1 MLDTQDKQEIEE
13 LVELKVKAILKEN
26 NYDINIRLVKIEE
39 ELKHQR
45 ELIQQVIHTMDK
57 RFEEMQHTMDKRFES
72 VDKRFEAMQ
81 HTMDKRFGAMQ
92 HNMDKRFEDMQHY
105 MDKRFES
112 VDKRFNQLTWVMG
125 TGFVVL
131 GTMISAFG
139 LFLSLAGP

>member
-57 RFEEMQHTMDKRFES
+57 RFESM
-72 VDKRFEAMQ
+72 DKRFEAMQ
-81 HTMDKRFGAMQ
+81 HT
-92 HNMDKRFEDMQHY
+92 MDKRFEDMQHY

-112 VDKRFNQLTWVMG
+112 VDKRFESVDKRFEDMNQRFNQLTWIIG

-131 GTMISAFG
+131 GTMISVFR
-139 LFLSLAGP
+139 FLG

>member
-57 RFEEMQHTMDKRFES
+57 RFE
-72 VDKRFEAMQ
+72 
-81 HTMDKRFGAMQ
+81 
-92 HNMDKRFEDMQHY
+92 DMNQ
-105 MDKRFES
+105 
-112 VDKRFNQLTWVMG
+112 RFNQLTWVMG

-131 GTMISAFG
+131 GTMITAFG

>member
-57 RFEEMQHTMDKRFES
+57 RFESMDKRFEAMQHTMDKRFES
-72 VDKRFEAMQ
+72 VDKRFE
-81 HTMDKRFGAMQ
+81 DMQ
-92 HNMDKRFEDMQHY
+92 HN

>member
-1 MLDTQDKQEIEE
+1 MLNTQDKQEIEE

-57 RFEEMQHTMDKRFES
+57 RFESVDKRFES
-72 VDKRFEAMQ
+72 VDKRFESV
-81 HTMDKRFGAMQ
+81 
-92 HNMDKRFEDMQHY
+92 DKRFEDMQHY
-105 MDKRFES
+105 M
-112 VDKRFNQLTWVMG
+112 DKRFNQLTWVMG

-131 GTMISAFG
+131 GTMISVFRLLG
-139 LFLSLAGP
+139 

>member
-57 RFEEMQHTMDKRFES
+57 RFESVDKRFESVDKRFEEMRHYMDKRFES
-72 VDKRFEAMQ
+72 VDKRFE
-81 HTMDKRFGAMQ
+81 
-92 HNMDKRFEDMQHY
+92 DMNQ
-105 MDKRFES
+105 
-112 VDKRFNQLTWVMG
+112 RFNQLTWVMG

-131 GTMISAFG
+131 GTMISVFR
-139 LFLSLAGP
+139 FLG